1 MFATLNAEDKK
12 IWKASMEGLAQLQS
26 KCGIDK
32 ITLLAEVGRE
42 LTLTNMPSNRCSE
55 CHAKWPKFGMPGGK
69 FKPIWCAQCAKAHE
83 GAVNLCGKRCEDCRE
98 TRVCYGLP
106 AEKKMRWCSPCG
118 QAHAGARNLMNKK
131 CETCKEKA
139 SCYGLTSDN
148 VRRWCTTCAQQH
160 AGAADLRSGK
170 KCEDCLEKTPFFG
183 LEVRP
188 PSPPPSPRPGLC
200 SAGCRTGPCSGH
212 PHSRCALGSSRS
224 FTASPPSRAEGPRRV
239 QVDGK
244 PVGKKRRWCGGCAAY
259 HKGAVDRYPRC
270 ATGRSRGSA
279 NTALLLLSPGTPSFE
294 S

>member
-1 MFATLNAEDKK
+1 MFARLNAEDKK

-26 KCGIDK
+26 KTGIDK

-69 FKPIWCAQCAKAHE
+69 FKPIWCSQCAKAHE

-118 QAHAGARNLMNKK
+118 QAHAGALNLMNKK
-131 CETCKEKA
+131 CETCKDKA
-139 SCYGLTSDN
+139 SYFGLTSDN
-148 VRRWCTTCAQQH
+148 VRRWCTSCATQH

-188 PSPPPSPRPGLC
+188 PDLAPGIPIPDVHWGLHEASQPLSPRAGLRVRAAR
-200 SAGCRTGPCSGH
+200 AG
-212 PHSRCALGSSRS
+212 
-224 FTASPPSRAEGPRRV
+224 
-239 QVDGK
+239 
-244 PVGKKRRWCGGCAAY
+244 
-259 HKGAVDRYPRC
+259 
-270 ATGRSRGSA
+270 
-279 NTALLLLSPGTPSFE
+279 
-294 S
+294 

>member
-1 MFATLNAEDKK
+1 MFARLNAEDKK

-26 KCGIDK
+26 KTGIDK

-118 QAHAGARNLMNKK
+118 QAHAGALNLMNKK
-131 CETCKEKA
+131 CETCKDKA
-139 SCYGLTSDN
+139 SYFGLTSDN
-148 VRRWCTTCAQQH
+148 VRRWCTTCAPQH
-160 AGAADLRSGK
+160 AGAADLRSGL

-188 PSPPPSPRPGLC
+188 PSPPPLL
-200 SAGCRTGPCSGH
+200 
-212 PHSRCALGSSRS
+212 ALGPLCGVWNGTLLWAPPFPLCIGVFMKLHSL
-224 FTASPPSRAEGPRRV
+224 PPSQAEG
-239 QVDGK
+239 G
-244 PVGKKRRWCGGCAAY
+244 AARA
-259 HKGAVDRYPRC
+259 G
-270 ATGRSRGSA
+270 
-279 NTALLLLSPGTPSFE
+279 
-294 S
+294 

>member
-26 KCGIDK
+26 KRGIDK

-69 FKPIWCAQCAKAHE
+69 FKPIWCSQCAKAHE

-118 QAHAGARNLMNKK
+118 QAHAGALNLMNKK

-148 VRRWCTTCAQQH
+148 VRRWCTTCAPQH
-160 AGAADLRSGK
+160 AGAADLRSGL

-188 PSPPPSPRPGLC
+188 PLHPSPPPD
-200 SAGCRTGPCSGH
+200 GPAMRGVELDLTLGIPYSGH
-212 PHSRCALGSSRS
+212 PHSRCALGSS
-224 FTASPPSRAEGPRRV
+224 
-239 QVDGK
+239 
-244 PVGKKRRWCGGCAAY
+244 
-259 HKGAVDRYPRC
+259 
-270 ATGRSRGSA
+270 
-279 NTALLLLSPGTPSFE
+279 
-294 S
+294 